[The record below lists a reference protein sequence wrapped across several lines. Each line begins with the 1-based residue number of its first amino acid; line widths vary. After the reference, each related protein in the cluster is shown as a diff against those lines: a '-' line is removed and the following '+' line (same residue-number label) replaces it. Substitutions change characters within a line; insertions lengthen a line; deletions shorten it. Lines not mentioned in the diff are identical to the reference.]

1 MVNYLNTI
9 QNLYLITM
17 LFLVVCNYLNIVI
30 FSLLN
35 KEFINTYIHKPLHK
49 YILPIKILHNV
60 ISISMSTYLFL
71 GILNSVQKYKFTY
84 VGNYYDE
91 THKDLSYMLN
101 MFYLS
106 KYYELFD
113 TMLMIIQMNY
123 NQISFLHV
131 YHHMSIILV
140 WYFIVNVEPGGD
152 AYLSALINSFI
163 HIVMYSYYLITSFV
177 KDNTL
182 RKKYLWWGKY
192 LTQFQITQFGINF
205 IHAIYC
211 IYLGNYS
218 KLILMIQ
225 IVYMS
230 TFIGLFSNFYI
241 KKYIK
246 S

>member
-1 MVNYLNTI
+1 
-9 QNLYLITM
+9 M

-30 FSLLN
+30 FSILN

-49 YILPIKILHNV
+49 YIQPIKIVHNV
-60 ISISMSTYLFL
+60 ISISGSIYLFI
-71 GILNSVQKYKFTY
+71 GILNAIQKYNFTL

-91 THKDLSYMLN
+91 THVDLTYILN

-140 WYFIVNVEPGGD
+140 WYFIVKVEPGGD
-152 AYLSALINSFI
+152 AYLSALINSI
-163 HIVMYSYYLITSFV
+163 VHIVMYSYYLITSVV
-177 KDNTL
+177 KDPSL
-182 RKKYLWWGKY
+182 RKRYLWWGKY
-192 LTQFQITQFGINF
+192 LTQFQIVQFGINF

-211 IYLGNYS
+211 IHLGNYS
-218 KLILMIQ
+218 KLILSIQ
-225 IVYMS
+225 IFYMS

-246 S
+246 P

>member
-1 MVNYLNTI
+1 
-9 QNLYLITM
+9 M
-17 LFLVVCNYLNIVI
+17 LFLVVCNYLNIVLYSI
-30 FSLLN
+30 LN
-35 KEFINTYIHKPLHK
+35 KELINTYVHKPLHK
-49 YILPIKILHNV
+49 YIQPIKVVHNV
-60 ISISMSTYLFL
+60 ISISSSIYLFI
-71 GILNSVQKYKFTY
+71 GILNAIQKYNFTL

-91 THKDLSYMLN
+91 THVDLTYILN

-140 WYFIVNVEPGGD
+140 WYFIVKVEPGGD
-152 AYLSALINSFI
+152 AYLSALINSI
-163 HIVMYSYYLITSFV
+163 VHIVMYSYYLITSVV
-177 KDNTL
+177 KDPSL
-182 RKKYLWWGKY
+182 RKRYLWWGKY
-192 LTQFQITQFGINF
+192 LTQFQIVQFGINF

-211 IYLGNYS
+211 IHLGNYS
-218 KLILMIQ
+218 KLILSIQ
-225 IVYMS
+225 IFYMS

-246 S
+246 P

>member
-1 MVNYLNTI
+1 MV
-9 QNLYLITM
+9 
-17 LFLVVCNYLNIVI
+17 FLVLCSYLNIVL
-30 FSLLN
+30 FSILNKKIIHTYIYKPLLN
-35 KEFINTYIHKPLHK
+35 YT
-49 YILPIKILHNV
+49 LPIKVLHNI
-60 ISISMSTYLFL
+60 ISISMSVYLFT
-71 GILNSVQKYKFTY
+71 GILNSVNKYNFTL
-84 VGNYYDE
+84 VGNYYNE
-91 THKDLSYMLN
+91 KHNDLTYMLN

-131 YHHMSIILV
+131 YHHMSIILI
-140 WYFIVNVEPGGD
+140 WHFIVNVEPGGD
-152 AYLSALINSFI
+152 AYLSALINSFV

-177 KDNTL
+177 KDHSL

-205 IHAIYC
+205 VHAMYC
-211 IYLGNYS
+211 MYLGNYS
-218 KLILMIQ
+218 KLILNIQ

-230 TFIGLFSNFYI
+230 TFIGLFSNFYV

-246 S
+246 M

>member
-1 MVNYLNTI
+1 
-9 QNLYLITM
+9 M
-17 LFLVVCNYLNIVI
+17 LFLIVCNYLNIVL

-49 YILPIKILHNV
+49 YILPIKVVHNI
-60 ISISMSTYLFL
+60 ISISSSIYLFI
-71 GILNSVQKYKFTY
+71 GILNSIQKYNFTL
-84 VGNYYDE
+84 VGNYYNE
-91 THKDLSYMLN
+91 THVDLTYMLN
-101 MFYLS
+101 IFYLS

-140 WYFIVNVEPGGD
+140 WYFIVKVEPGGD
-152 AYLSALINSFI
+152 AYLSALINSI
-163 HIVMYSYYLITSFV
+163 VHIVMYSYYLITSVV
-177 KDNTL
+177 KDPSL
-182 RKKYLWWGKY
+182 RKRYLWWGKY
-192 LTQFQITQFGINF
+192 LTQFQIAQFGINF

-211 IYLGNYS
+211 IHLGNYS
-218 KLILMIQ
+218 KLILSIQ
-225 IVYMS
+225 IIYMS

-246 S
+246 P